1 MVTALTL
8 IHVLNSLLLI
18 VVVLLQ
24 SSKGGGL
31 AGAFGGGGGT
41 DAVFGGR
48 GAGTFLSKATTVL
61 AVIFMLTSLS
71 LTVLGRRGGGE
82 ERDSVLRRALQQEG
96 RSAVPT
102 AGLPQAPATA
112 PSGGEGAEGAP
123 AAAEEGAG
131 APPAAEGTGQE
142 Q

>member
-8 IHVLNSLLLI
+8 VHVLNSLLLI

-61 AVIFMLTSLS
+61 AVVFMLTSLS
-71 LTVLGRRGGGE
+71 LTVIGRRGTE
-82 ERDSVLRRALQQEG
+82 AQDSVLRRALQEEG
-96 RSAVPT
+96 RATMPT
-102 AGLPQAPATA
+102 AGLPQAPAA
-112 PSGGEGAEGAP
+112 PAAGEEGTESAPP
-123 AAAEEGAG
+123 AAAEEGGAG
-131 APPAAEGTGQE
+131 AGGESAPEGQ
-142 Q
+142 